1 MRFCDA
7 IKAMTEGKVVRLG
20 VNPEKYYKLDP
31 DT

>member
-1 MRFCDA
+1 MKFCEA
-7 IKAMTEGKVVRLG
+7 IQAINEGKVVRLG